1 MWLRDGPGNGVVN
14 YPTDN
19 AEFDQEGLRSL
30 RLAVLVM
37 DR

>member
-1 MWLRDGPGNGVVN
+1 MDRDAPGNGVVN

-19 AEFDQEGLRSL
+19 GELDQEGLRSL

-37 DR
+37 ED